1 GGAGDDLINGDEG
14 DDNLYGQEGNDTI
27 NGGDGNDLLHGQ
39 LGNDIL
45 NGGDGDDTLY
55 GDAFMTAIGQ
65 AGQVTTNQTS
75 SAQWHTITFDATIL
89 SPVIKL
95 AINTTNDDAP
105 VTLRVRNVTN
115 TGFEWQMDEYEYLDG
130 IHGTETISW
139 LAIAAGTHTLDDGT
153 IIQAGTTTATNNNFT
168 TVTFN
173 AAFESAPVVMSQ
185 IMTTNEAD
193 AAVLHNRNRSATG
206 FQLQIEEQESFGT
219 AHATETIGWIA
230 IDNGGS
236 ATTGIISNE
245 TPNNVNHNFSTINF
259 GSSFPASTPVVL
271 IDTQTENGGNP
282 QIARGQNLTSSS
294 IQVNIDEEQSN
305 DSETTHVNE
314 VVGYYALTA
323 GLIYADS
330 LSGDDTLRGGAGL
343 DTLYGGDGA
352 DRFVFEAASAYLQT
366 DIIQD
371 FRYFQNDVIDISDLI
386 SGFSGTISDHVQF
399 IDSGTDTIIQ
409 VDGTGSSGFQD
420 VAILNGV
427 TGLNVDALF
436 AAGNIDVV

>member
-1 GGAGDDLINGDEG
+1 
-14 DDNLYGQEGNDTI
+14 
-27 NGGDGNDLLHGQ
+27 
-39 LGNDIL
+39 
-45 NGGDGDDTLY
+45 
-55 GDAFMTAIGQ
+55 M
-65 AGQVTTNQTS
+65 
-75 SAQWHTITFDATIL
+75 
-89 SPVIKL
+89 
-95 AINTTNDDAP
+95 
-105 VTLRVRNVTN
+105 
-115 TGFEWQMDEYEYLDG
+115 
-130 IHGTETISW
+130 
-139 LAIAAGTHTLDDGT
+139 
-153 IIQAGTTTATNNNFT
+153 
-168 TVTFN
+168 
-173 AAFESAPVVMSQ
+173 
-185 IMTTNEAD
+185 
-193 AAVLHNRNRSATG
+193 
-206 FQLQIEEQESFGT
+206 
-219 AHATETIGWIA
+219 
-230 IDNGGS
+230 
-236 ATTGIISNE
+236 
-245 TPNNVNHNFSTINF
+245 
-259 GSSFPASTPVVL
+259 
-271 IDTQTENGGNP
+271 
-282 QIARGQNLTSSS
+282 
-294 IQVNIDEEQSN
+294 NIDEEQSN